1 MTDCKARI
9 TVDPEVLVGKPII
22 KYTRTS
28 VERIL
33 GGLADGWSPE
43 QILEADPGVSREDVL
58 TVIAFTCEVFGEEP
72 QIAGRK
78 AGESPG

>member
-1 MTDCKARI
+1 
-9 TVDPEVLVGKPII
+9 
-22 KYTRTS
+22 

-33 GGLADGWSPE
+33 DGLADGWSPE